1 MSYLH
6 TFFMQGKT
14 MRYTTQAMTFSL
26 ICATSL
32 FAAEAQLGNID
43 VEGKV
48 DTEVVQDI
56 HGDEIKSA
64 DLAEAL
70 FKQSPSVSIVRR
82 SGIAND
88 IIVRGQKKDNIN
100 VTIDG
105 AKIYGACP
113 NRMDPPISHVLTNN
127 VDYVQID
134 EGPFDVEDFGVLS
147 ADVKIKTL
155 KPEKAFHG
163 DLNFGFGSW
172 NYKKAA
178 LMLSGGTD
186 TVRFL
191 LSTSAEQGGQY
202 EDGDGNTFAQQVDN
216 YITDNLNGNMLH
228 DKKLKGNAFLPQYR
242 NMNAFTKK
250 TLLAKLFWDI
260 TDTQQL
266 RLSYTAN
273 RSDDVLYPS
282 TPMDALYDD
291 SNIYNIEYTAKEL
304 GTYSKQFDIQLYR
317 SDVDH
322 PMSNQYRKAS
332 NMMLMKNWLTTQTEG
347 AKIKN
352 RFDVQNHEITLGVDY
367 SLRNWDGAYYGKND
381 VYKGVSIPDVD
392 TKNVGFF
399 AEDRMHFDQTEVKL
413 GLRYDDTSVT
423 PGIGK
428 YRSNDYNALSGNL
441 FITYHLDD
449 QTKIYGG
456 VGRSSRVPDAREL
469 YFRKKGKAIGTDDL
483 KMLTNT
489 EFDLGMETVIGN
501 GIVKGKVFYSDLGD
515 FIFYNANKMQNRFEN
530 MDASIYGFELSG
542 SYLFSDMLYA
552 DAGIAYQRGRK
563 DHPLSGQNG
572 TNMPEIE
579 PLKFTAS
586 INYGTEEDFMLRAE
600 MVAAA
605 GWNDYDEENGEQEL
619 PGYAVFN
626 VKASKHL
633 TKNFEITLGVDNLFD
648 KTYAV
653 SNTYED
659 LTLVS
664 GGGPVMLMNEPGRY
678 VYTNLRY
685 KF

>member
-1 MSYLH
+1 
-6 TFFMQGKT
+6 
-14 MRYTTQAMTFSL
+14 MRYKTQGILLS
-26 ICATSL
+26 IVCATSL
-32 FAAEAQLGNID
+32 FGAEAQLGTID
-43 VEGKV
+43 VESTV
-48 DTEVVQDI
+48 DTEVVKDV

-70 FKQSPSVSIVRR
+70 FQQSPSVSIVRR

-113 NRMDPPISHVLTNN
+113 NRMDPPVSHVLTNN
-127 VDYVQID
+127 VDYVEID
-134 EGPFDVEDFGVLS
+134 EGPFNVEDFGVLS

-155 KPEKAFHG
+155 KPEKEFHG
-163 DLNFGFGSW
+163 DLNLGFGSW

-202 EDGDGNTFAQQVDN
+202 EDGDGNTFAEQIDN
-216 YITDNLNGNMLH
+216 YIADNLNGNMMH
-228 DKKLKGNAFLPQYR
+228 DKKLKGNALLPQYR
-242 NMNAFTKK
+242 NMDAFTKK

-291 SNIYNIEYTAKEL
+291 SNIYNVEYTVKNL
-304 GTYSKQFDIQLYR
+304 GIYSKQLDIQLYR

-322 PMSNQYRKAS
+322 PMSNRYRRS
-332 NMMLMKNWLTTQTEG
+332 SMMMPMKNWLTTQTDG

-352 RFDVQNHEITLGVDY
+352 RFDVDNHEISIGIDY

-381 VYKGVSIPDVD
+381 LYKGVSIPDVD
-392 TKNVGFF
+392 TKNIGFF
-399 AEDRMHFDQTEVKL
+399 AEDRIHFDKTEVKL
-413 GLRYDDTSVT
+413 GLRYDDTSVK
-423 PGIGK
+423 PGIGGLP
-428 YRSNDYNALSGNL
+428 SNDYNALNGNV
-441 FITYHLDD
+441 FITYHLDE

-456 VGRSSRVPDAREL
+456 IGHSSRVPDAREL
-469 YFRKKGKAIGTDDL
+469 YFQKAGNMIGTNNL
-483 KMLTNT
+483 EMVTNT
-489 EFDLGMETVIGN
+489 EFDFGMETMIGN
-501 GIVKGKVFYSDLGD
+501 GIVKGKIFYSDLGD
-515 FIFYNANKMQNRFEN
+515 FIFYNADKMINRFEN
-530 MDASIYGFELSG
+530 MDATIYGFELSG

-552 DAGIAYQRGRK
+552 DAGVAYQRGKK
-563 DHPLSGQNG
+563 DHPLRGQQG

-586 INYGTEEDFMLRAE
+586 INYGTEEDFMVRAE
-600 MVAAA
+600 MIAAT
-605 GWNDYDEENGEQEL
+605 GWNDYDAENGEQKL

-626 VKASKHL
+626 LKASKHL

-659 LTLVS
+659 LTLIS